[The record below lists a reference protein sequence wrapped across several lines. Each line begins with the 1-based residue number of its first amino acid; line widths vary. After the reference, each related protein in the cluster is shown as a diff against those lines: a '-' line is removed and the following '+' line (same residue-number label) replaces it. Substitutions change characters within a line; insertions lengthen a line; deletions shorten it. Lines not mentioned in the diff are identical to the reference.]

1 MGMNHGLRSVLAAF
15 RFPEERRDIE
25 AEGPYYSVLANCIL
39 GGREYQITAKVGVED
54 NYFLLLVGLPRKI
67 PADRRHAAAEACLRA
82 STDMPAGAL
91 QIVMEDGR
99 FFFATGTPY
108 RQGKL
113 EPKGVQLLF
122 IFSVLVLQHYSSML
136 GAVILRGQS
145 ADRAHAGCAVDNQLI
160 WQAAEEVLDALRP
173 VLEDHGL
180 DGEAAKQSLDAL
192 VQQRL
197 GILKSLTKARSEGA
211 GS

>member
-1 MGMNHGLRSVLAAF
+1 MGMNHGLRSVLTAF

-82 STDMPAGAL
+82 STDMPVGAL

-108 RQGKL
+108 REGKL

-145 ADRAHAGCAVDNQLI
+145 A
-160 WQAAEEVLDALRP
+160 EEVLDALRP
-173 VLEDHGL
+173 VLEEHGL